1 LSAAFPSFYFFSGG
15 GGGGRFF
22 GASPLLNLLTTA
34 VAAPFTSLPFADPS
48 SDPSTAVA
56 ARGTARAECMSL
68 LIADEDG
75 GPFAVTSPDRSAA
88 AATGVAAGAG
98 FVFLF
103 MATEEGG
110 VGGVG
115 NGIGGCCKAH
125 VKAGSAVCKTDCA
138 VAVSCGGGGGAEGAV
153 AFASVIHKHTLT
165 HMHIVID
172 KENGIYIRTCAH
184 VLARTHEHENSHAA

>member
-1 LSAAFPSFYFFSGG
+1 M
-15 GGGGRFF
+15 
-22 GASPLLNLLTTA
+22 LTTA
-34 VAAPFTSLPFADPS
+34 VTAPFTNLPFADPS
-48 SDPSTAVA
+48 SDPFTAVA
-56 ARGTARAECMSL
+56 AGGTARAECVSL

-110 VGGVG
+110 MGGVA
-115 NGIGGCCKAH
+115 NGIGGCREAP
-125 VKAGSAVCKTDCA
+125 VKAGSAVFKADCA

-153 AFASVIHKHTLT
+153 DFASVIHKHTLT
-165 HMHIVID
+165 HMHIVTD
-172 KENGIYIRTCAH
+172 KENGRYTRTSA
-184 VLARTHEHENSHAA
+184 